1 MKNFRSRILSVDY
14 GKRFR
19 LLLAAG
25 LCILIIGGGASA
37 ILLHT
42 VDANALGGSTQ
53 IEQENSAGRQ
63 PPGTAQPYGGH
74 GRFGNDGKQHLP
86 DQNSTPDTQEG
97 NGASPENGANN
108 DNNTGNSNNSSK
120 SGNTSQD
127 ANTTG
132 AIAQVAS
139 YQQTAGG
146 NMGSM
151 GNMGGGFDGV
161 RMDGRGGHHGHFLS
175 MILHNNQISIV
186 TKIVILAT
194 TILGIL
200 WLLAVWY
207 TIVCYLYR
215 SSTFSRMNRTLWTIL
230 GIFGG
235 ILALLAFF
243 IARSILKVRCENCD
257 AWQDAEQAYCTDCGA
272 ALQQNCPGCGASVS
286 QNAAYCPSCGKE
298 MAADNSTNP

>member
-1 MKNFRSRILSVDY
+1 
-14 GKRFR
+14 
-19 LLLAAG
+19 
-25 LCILIIGGGASA
+25 
-37 ILLHT
+37 
-42 VDANALGGSTQ
+42 
-53 IEQENSAGRQ
+53 
-63 PPGTAQPYGGH
+63 
-74 GRFGNDGKQHLP
+74 
-86 DQNSTPDTQEG
+86 
-97 NGASPENGANN
+97 
-108 DNNTGNSNNSSK
+108 
-120 SGNTSQD
+120 
-127 ANTTG
+127 
-132 AIAQVAS
+132 
-139 YQQTAGG
+139 
-146 NMGSM
+146 
-151 GNMGGGFDGV
+151 
-161 RMDGRGGHHGHFLS
+161 

-200 WLLAVWY
+200 WLLVVWY